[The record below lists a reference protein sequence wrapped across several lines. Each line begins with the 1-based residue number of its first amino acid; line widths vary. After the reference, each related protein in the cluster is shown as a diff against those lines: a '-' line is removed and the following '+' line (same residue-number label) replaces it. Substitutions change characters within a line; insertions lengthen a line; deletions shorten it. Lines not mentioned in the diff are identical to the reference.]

1 MKIILFAL
9 LTFITSWCSFFK
21 PNKKEPQ
28 LASVGNEILYISDIK
43 GLIKPGLNKTD
54 SLIMLNSLVEKWVR
68 KQLIVQKA
76 ELNLSENEK
85 DVAKELEEYRTS
97 LIIFKYEQK
106 FIKEKLDTVVNEKD
120 IEQYYKENT
129 QNFTLSYDI
138 VQAQYLKLPLK
149 APNLEK
155 VKNWLKSD
163 NAEDMKQLEGYC
175 FQYAIKYDYF
185 NEKWIN
191 FDNIRM
197 LLPVKLPA
205 EVQNLRNNQFIDVK
219 DSVYQYFVYVKKFQ
233 PKSSIAP
240 FKYIEGDIQSII
252 LLKRKQK
259 LITDIEN
266 RIYFDALNKNNF
278 TIFNKQN
285 D

>member
-1 MKIILFAL
+1 MV
-9 LTFITSWCSFFK
+9 SWCSLFK
-21 PNKKEPQ
+21 TSKKEPQ
-28 LASVGNEILYISDIK
+28 LASVGNEYLYLSDIK
-43 GLIKPGLNKTD
+43 GLIKPGLSKTD

-106 FIKEKLDTVVNEKD
+106 LIKEKLDTVVDEKE
-120 IEQYYKENT
+120 IAQYYKQNT
-129 QNFTLSYDI
+129 QNFTLSFDI

-155 VKNWLKSD
+155 VKLWLKSE

-185 NEKWIN
+185 NEEWIN

-197 LLPVKLPA
+197 LLPVKLPF
-205 EVQNLRNNQFIDVK
+205 EDQNLRNNQFIDVK
-219 DSVYQYFVYVKKFQ
+219 DSIYQYFVFIKEFQ
-233 PKSSIAP
+233 PKGSISP
-240 FKYIEGDIQSII
+240 FKYIKNDIKSII

-259 LITDIEN
+259 LINDLEN

>member
-1 MKIILFAL
+1 MKILLFAL
-9 LTFITSWCSFFK
+9 LTFMASWCSFFK
-21 PNKKEPQ
+21 PGKKEPQ
-28 LASVGNEILYISDIK
+28 LASVGNEYLFLSDIK
-43 GLIKPGLNKTD
+43 GLIKPGLSKTD
-54 SLIMLNSLVEKWVR
+54 SLIMVNSLVEKWVR

-97 LIIFKYEQK
+97 LVIFKYEQK
-106 FIKEKLDTVVNEKD
+106 LIKEKLDTVVDEKE
-120 IEQYYKENT
+120 IVQYYKQNT
-129 QNFTLSYDI
+129 QNFTLSFDI

-149 APNLEK
+149 VPKLEK
-155 VKNWLKSD
+155 VKLWLKSD

-185 NEKWIN
+185 NEEWIN

-197 LLPVKLPA
+197 LLPVKLPV
-205 EVQNLRNNQFIDVK
+205 EDQNLRNNQFIDVK
-219 DSVYQYFVYVKKFQ
+219 DSVYQYFVYIKNFE
-233 PKSSIAP
+233 PKGSIAP
-240 FKYIEGDIQSII
+240 FKYIKNDIQSII

-259 LITDIEN
+259 LINDLEN

>member
-1 MKIILFAL
+1 MKILLFAL
-9 LTFITSWCSFFK
+9 LTFMVSWCSLFK
-21 PNKKEPQ
+21 TSKKEPQ
-28 LASVGNEILYISDIK
+28 LASVGNEYLYLSDIK
-43 GLIKPGLNKTD
+43 GLIKPGLSKTD

-106 FIKEKLDTVVNEKD
+106 LIKEKLDTVVDEKE
-120 IEQYYKENT
+120 IAQYYKQNT
-129 QNFTLSYDI
+129 QNFTLSFDI

-155 VKNWLKSD
+155 VKLWLKSE

-185 NEKWIN
+185 NEEWIN

-197 LLPVKLPA
+197 LLPVKLPF
-205 EVQNLRNNQFIDVK
+205 EDQNLRNNQFIDVK
-219 DSVYQYFVYVKKFQ
+219 DSIYQYFVFIKEFQ
-233 PKSSIAP
+233 PKGSISP
-240 FKYIEGDIQSII
+240 FKYIKNDIKSII

-259 LITDIEN
+259 LINDLEN